1 MTNRSHRPVCNLLH
15 PSALCFA
22 RPLAR
27 LGAQERNS
35 SWLKANALS
44 EVEYTEAVVPR
55 FRGRLFHWQ
64 NGRSPYTDAIRG
76 LSCGFPG
83 LHPGY
88 GRHNEKGD
96 SSSRPFSDSRRRSR
110 APRRMLRGWRRRS
123 PRLRP
128 EAGLLHF
135 ASRAGPAGRAQR
147 LTVRPAGSTRPAS
160 AACS

>member
-76 LSCGFPG
+76 NVSVIWFAAEGETLSRY
-83 LHPGY
+83 L
-88 GRHNEKGD
+88 EVL
-96 SSSRPFSDSRRRSR
+96 S
-110 APRRMLRGWRRRS
+110 
-123 PRLRP
+123 
-128 EAGLLHF
+128 
-135 ASRAGPAGRAQR
+135 
-147 LTVRPAGSTRPAS
+147 
-160 AACS
+160 

>member
-76 LSCGFPG
+76 RRAISPDCIRGKSLGRDPG
-83 LHPGY
+83 LRIPAVGAPPRGEAFAFCAACPSAFAARRGSY
-88 GRHNEKGD
+88 SPDAIRGGALGGWPPRGKPRSI
-96 SSSRPFSDSRRRSR
+96 SSGSRRGFIG
-110 APRRMLRGWRRRS
+110 AI
-123 PRLRP
+123 
-128 EAGLLHF
+128 A
-135 ASRAGPAGRAQR
+135 
-147 LTVRPAGSTRPAS
+147 
-160 AACS
+160 